1 MRVAP
6 TGDESVSSG
15 RSKAPVRAAAR
26 RQTARILLT
35 SMTSYY
41 VCGRC
46 AGRWSVTHDWLAASI
61 QRSR

>member
-15 RSKAPVRAAAR
+15 RSKAPCPRCG
-26 RQTARILLT
+26 TPPDGPILLT
-35 SMTSYY
+35 AMTSYY